1 MSLAESASQQSTQL
15 RVLPRITLRGA
26 GTILLLVGICA
37 LPLLLYVPFY
47 TEPFMRDEGLYASV
61 AQIMKHGGIPY
72 QDHFDN
78 KPPMIFAWYY
88 VSFTLFGEHVW
99 APRLLVALLLSMT
112 TLLVYVQGRLLF
124 SRAYA
129 LLAASAFGLSTGIVK
144 LQLSAN
150 TEAFMLLPLV
160 AGLVAFTIGQKT
172 GSVWWYAL
180 AGLFSGLAIAT
191 KDISLF
197 AYFFLIAFAG
207 WPHVRR
213 MGLRAISLPEFRR
226 SVGGL
231 VAGCF
236 VAFLAVI
243 APFAA
248 TGTLPELFETTVI
261 YTVKYVG
268 GPSTGTKLSAL
279 LTLPLFLAFV
289 LGPWFVLSI
298 IGLFRRSDSAEDH
311 RMLLGGWFAS
321 NLLGIVVAG
330 RFYNHY
336 FAALLPCVALLV
348 PLGVGYVARNWR
360 SLGQPRYVAL
370 AATLVLVVPLV
381 TAVQLAQNASIF
393 LESTPEARHEAKYA
407 GDDRA
412 AWENEGSQLGA
423 WLQERTAPGDLVYNF
438 GFQSEVYFY
447 ADRRPASR
455 FFFDRPFWYADAYVD
470 EAIAELDV
478 NRPAYVIDS
487 AIYEEWA
494 EGKGYTQRIKD
505 WIVQNYDYVGKVY
518 YADVWR
524 LKAVEE

>member
-1 MSLAESASQQSTQL
+1 
-15 RVLPRITLRGA
+15 VLPRVTLRGA
-26 GTILLLVGICA
+26 ASALLVAGVCA
-37 LPLLLYVPFY
+37 LPLLLYAPFY
-47 TEPFMRDEGLYASV
+47 AEPFMRDEGLYATV

-78 KPPMIFAWYY
+78 KPPMIFGWYY
-88 VSFTLFGEHVW
+88 VSFALFGEHVW
-99 APRLLVALLLSMT
+99 APRLLVALLLSLT

-124 SRAYA
+124 SRGYA
-129 LLAASAFGLSTGIVK
+129 MLAATAFGLSTGIVR

-150 TEAFMLLPLV
+150 TESFMLLPLV
-160 AGLVAFTIGQKT
+160 AGLVSFTMGQKS
-172 GSVWWYAL
+172 GSWWWYAL
-180 AGLFSGLAIAT
+180 SGLFSGLAIAT

-207 WPHVRR
+207 WSHVRKT
-213 MGLRAISLPEFRR
+213 GLRALSLPEFRR

-231 VAGCF
+231 IVGCL
-236 VAFLAVI
+236 VAFILVVV
-243 APFAA
+243 PFAA
-248 TGTLPELFETTVI
+248 TGAMPELFETTVV
-261 YTVKYVG
+261 YTLKYVG

-298 IGLFRRSDSAEDH
+298 IGLFRRPDTADDH
-311 RMLLGGWFAS
+311 RLLLGGWFAA
-321 NLLGIVVAG
+321 NLLGIIIAG

-336 FAALLPCVALLV
+336 FAALLPCAALMV
-348 PLGVGYVARNWR
+348 PLGVSYVADNWR
-360 SLGQPRYVAL
+360 SLRQPRFVAL
-370 AATLVLVVPLV
+370 TATLILVLPLL
-381 TAVQLAQNASIF
+381 TAVQFAQNASIF
-393 LESTPEARHEAKYA
+393 LKSTPEARHEAKYA

-412 AWENEGSQLGA
+412 AWENEGPQLGA
-423 WLQERTAPGDLVYNF
+423 WLQERTRPDELIYNF

-455 FFFDRPFWYADAYVD
+455 FLFDRPFWYADSYVD
-470 EAIAELDV
+470 EAIAELAAK
-478 NRPAYVIDS
+478 RPSYVVDS

-494 EGKGYTQRIKD
+494 EGKVYTQRIKD